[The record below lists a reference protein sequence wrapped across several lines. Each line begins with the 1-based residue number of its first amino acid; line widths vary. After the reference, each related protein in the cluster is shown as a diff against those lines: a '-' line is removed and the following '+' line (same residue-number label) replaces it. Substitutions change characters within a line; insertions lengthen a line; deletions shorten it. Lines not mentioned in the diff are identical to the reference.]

1 MSSIRV
7 PTHHLISDIWVV
19 TRLEVVGTHPRI
31 GFNRP
36 VASRLTVQIIWG
48 LASNQIKRIIY
59 LRMRIRCAQIF
70 FLLFLGP
77 AFAKLVHSCFRW
89 NRPMQ
94 LMESPD
100 CNRQETIIQGSRLP
114 PLQTIGYSSFNPS
127 EIHPDL
133 KTTQAQHQPPM
144 SSIHIDRSIYAP
156 FQTTSTLLASEVP
169 QPTRSLLDPSFITRP
184 SINVVPPTPI
194 NQQSFLNY
202 SQPDSP
208 SAMNPSMGSSMD
220 ISSKSTTPRKQPRF
234 TMGPR
239 ADCEKCR
246 LGVKGHFVHLD

>member
-1 MSSIRV
+1 
-7 PTHHLISDIWVV
+7 
-19 TRLEVVGTHPRI
+19 
-31 GFNRP
+31 
-36 VASRLTVQIIWG
+36 
-48 LASNQIKRIIY
+48 
-59 LRMRIRCAQIF
+59 
-70 FLLFLGP
+70 
-77 AFAKLVHSCFRW
+77 
-89 NRPMQ
+89 MQ

-100 CNRQETIIQGSRLP
+100 CNRQESIIQGSRLP
-114 PLQTIGYSSFNPS
+114 PLQTIGYSSLNPS

-133 KTTQAQHQPPM
+133 KTTQAQHQPLM

-194 NQQSFLNY
+194 HQQSFLDY